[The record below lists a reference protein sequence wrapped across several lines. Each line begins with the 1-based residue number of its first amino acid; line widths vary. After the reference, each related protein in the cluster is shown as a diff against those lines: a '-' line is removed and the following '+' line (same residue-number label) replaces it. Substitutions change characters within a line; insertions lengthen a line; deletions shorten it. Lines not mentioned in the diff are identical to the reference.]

1 MVFQAV
7 RTRFPLRIAAGMTE
21 LGLLQE
27 LLVFIHKGSQA
38 VKTNLS
44 KNHFPLTR
52 PPLLNMLSAMF
63 PVVERDQG
71 NDLAL
76 SNSYRR
82 RFPFRLATTSFI
94 YPDRILPNAMR
105 LAPYLDEMELILFES
120 KNLPDRE
127 EISDLSALQDKQGL
141 SYNVHLPLDIFLGH
155 PSDKTREEG
164 IAAVQEVVTLTKRLT
179 PSTYTLHYNY
189 DETPIR
195 LRRAKN
201 NENNPPSPPFSKGGH
216 PLSPPLEKGDTGGFS
231 GEKNLSL
238 WQRHIAE
245 STGNILKMGI
255 KPGLISVETLNYPLT
270 WVEDIINDLGLSI
283 CLDLGHILLNKE
295 DPLYYLDKYLEK
307 TAIIHLHGVCRGR
320 DHLGLDVLD
329 EVVLLDWLRLLKEYT
344 GTVSVEVFSF
354 HHLQTSLEVLEKL
367 WEKA

>member
-1 MVFQAV
+1 
-7 RTRFPLRIAAGMTE
+7 
-21 LGLLQE
+21 
-27 LLVFIHKGSQA
+27 
-38 VKTNLS
+38 
-44 KNHFPLTR
+44 
-52 PPLLNMLSAMF
+52 MLSAMF
-63 PVVERDQG
+63 SVVERDKG
-71 NDLAL
+71 NYLAL
-76 SNSYRR
+76 FKSYRGI
-82 RFPFRLATTSFI
+82 FPFRLATTSFI

-179 PSTYTLHYNY
+179 PSTYTLHYVC
-189 DETPIR
+189 
-195 LRRAKN
+195 
-201 NENNPPSPPFSKGGH
+201 
-216 PLSPPLEKGDTGGFS
+216 GDDCY
-231 GEKNLSL
+231 EKNLSL

-270 WVEDIINDLGLSI
+270 WVEDIINDFGLSI
-283 CLDLGHILLNKE
+283 CLDLGHILLLEE

-307 TAIIHLHGVCRGR
+307 TAIIHLHGVCQGR

-329 EVVLLDWLRLLKEYT
+329 EAALANWLRLLKEYT
-344 GTVSVEVFSF
+344 GTVSIEVFSF
-354 HHLQTSLEVLEKL
+354 QRLQASLEVLEKL
-367 WEKA
+367 WEKV

>member
-1 MVFQAV
+1 
-7 RTRFPLRIAAGMTE
+7 
-21 LGLLQE
+21 
-27 LLVFIHKGSQA
+27 
-38 VKTNLS
+38 
-44 KNHFPLTR
+44 
-52 PPLLNMLSAMF
+52 MLSAMF
-63 PVVERDQG
+63 SVVERDKG
-71 NDLAL
+71 NY
-76 SNSYRR
+76 STFSKSYRR

-94 YPDRILPNAMR
+94 YPDRILPNAVR

-120 KNLPDRE
+120 KNLPDRV
-127 EISDLSALQDKQGL
+127 EISDLSALQNKQGL

-155 PSDKTREEG
+155 PSDKARREG
-164 IAAVQEVVTLTKRLT
+164 VAAVHEAIALTKKLT

-201 NENNPPSPPFSKGGH
+201 NEKNPPSPPFSKGGH
-216 PLSPPLEKGDTGGFS
+216 PLSPLLGKDGGPSIPPLEKGDTGGFS

-245 STGNILKMGI
+245 STGDILKTGI
-255 KPGLISVETLNYPLT
+255 KPGLISVETLDYPLT
-270 WVEDIINDLGLSI
+270 RVEGIINDLSLSV
-283 CLDLGHILLNKE
+283 CLDLGHLLLNGE
-295 DPLYYLDKYLEK
+295 DPLRYLDKYLDK
-307 TAIIHLHGVCRGR
+307 TIIIHLHGVFQGR

-344 GTVSVEVFSF
+344 GTVSIEVFSF

-367 WEKA
+367 WEKV

>member
-1 MVFQAV
+1 MKIKQF
-7 RTRFPLRIAAGMTE
+7 
-21 LGLLQE
+21 
-27 LLVFIHKGSQA
+27 VFIHKESRA

-44 KNHFPLTR
+44 KNHFSLTR

-63 PVVERDQG
+63 SVVERDKG
-71 NDLAL
+71 NY
-76 SNSYRR
+76 SKFSKSYRR

-127 EISDLSALQDKQGL
+127 EISDLSALQNKEGL

-155 PSDKTREEG
+155 PSDKARAEG
-164 IAAVQEVVTLTKRLT
+164 IAAVQEAIALTKRLT

-195 LRRAKN
+195 LRRAKD
-201 NENNPPSPPFSKGGH
+201 NENNPPSPPFSKGGDMLDS
-216 PLSPPLEKGDTGGFS
+216 PLENGESQSPPLGKDVAPSIPPLEKGDTGGFP

-245 STGNILKMGI
+245 STGNILKTGI

-270 WVEDIINDLGLSI
+270 WVEDIINDLGLSV
-283 CLDLGHILLNKE
+283 CLDLGHILLGGG
-295 DPLYYLDKYLEK
+295 DPRYYLDKYLEK
-307 TAIIHLHGVCRGR
+307 TAIIHLYGVYQGR

-329 EVVLLDWLRLLKEYT
+329 EAALLDWLRLLKGYT
-344 GTVSVEVFSF
+344 GTVSIEVFSF

-367 WEKA
+367 WKKA